1 MIQAIF
7 NIIVL
12 ILGILIWACANPIL
26 NKIATTSKHNSNFLI
41 ISITYEHNKKNIK
54 VIVMCSLLGFHNHN
68 LESPVLVSL
77 ATMLISPLFS
87 PLMSFSFCI
96 SSWEGNT
103 GGGGGGGHLGSHT
116 HSLLPP
122 FCMGGSEKFSMLAQ
136 RGDLHFFEFLG
147 EK

>member
-68 LESPVLVSL
+68 LESPVLVFL

-103 GGGGGGGHLGSHT
+103 GGGGGGGGHLGSHT

-122 FCMGGSEKFSMLAQ
+122 FCMGGLKNFQ
-136 RGDLHFFEFLG
+136 CWHKGGTYTFLNF
-147 EK
+147 